1 MFVGGNVPPPLVEIS
16 VSDRQFKPQTA
27 KVTKVGQRV
36 RYKIASDATLNHLI
50 TCGDLQSPLLRPGHS
65 WIMDTAHLDS
75 GRTEVQCEV
84 TCMKMHVVMDA
95 VVEVEDKP
103 APVEESSSQDDVAN
117 GGQEGGEEAVSEDD
131 GVDEEMLDALRAK
144 LNVSPTL
151 HAKPSMSSLG
161 GAADDGDDDDD
172 DDAQF
177 MAERERHGAIKS
189 KSREL

>member
-1 MFVGGNVPPPLVEIS
+1 
-16 VSDRQFKPQTA
+16 
-27 KVTKVGQRV
+27 
-36 RYKIASDATLNHLI
+36 
-50 TCGDLQSPLLRPGHS
+50 
-65 WIMDTAHLDS
+65 
-75 GRTEVQCEV
+75 
-84 TCMKMHVVMDA
+84 MKMHVVMDT

-103 APVEESSSQDDVAN
+103 APVEESSHDDVAK

-161 GAADDGDDDDD
+161 GGAADDGDDDDD